1 MAEYVPLY
9 MPGAAITLP
18 TSAAVTGGQLLVISG
33 SLTVAPST
41 VATHSW
47 LGAAAFDA
55 ASGDQ
60 VTVYCEGVQKF
71 VATGSVTAGGNV
83 EAATAGTVAA
93 HTNGTNDQNIVGVA
107 LNTVT
112 TGQTVYVSVTR

>member
-9 MPGAAITLP
+9 MPGRAITLP
-18 TSAAVTGGQLLVISG
+18 ASATVIGGQLLIISG
-33 SLTVAPST
+33 SNTVAPAT

-47 LGAAAFDA
+47 IGVAGFDA
-55 ASGDQ
+55 AIGDQ
-60 VTVYCEGVQKF
+60 VTVYCEGVQKLT
-71 VATGSVTAGGNV
+71 ATGSITAGANV

-93 HTNGTNDQNIVGVA
+93 HTNGTNDFNIVGVA

-112 TGQTVYVSVTR
+112 TGQTVFVSVTR

>member
-18 TSAAVTGGQLLVISG
+18 ASATITGGQLVVISG
-33 SLTVAPST
+33 SLTVAPSS

-47 LGAAAFDA
+47 LGVAGFDA
-55 ASGDQ
+55 VSGDQ
-60 VTVYCEGVQKF
+60 VTIYCEGVQKF
-71 VATGSVTAGGNV
+71 TATGSITAGGNV
-83 EAATAGTVAA
+83 EAAATGTVAA

-112 TGQTVYVSVTR
+112 TGQTVYVAVAR